1 MLPFSS
7 IRHGQFGQV
16 FLLSHYLLS
25 DTEALATLPAVQPF
39 HRPNQPLYQK
49 DPRKMLP
56 HSSPVQGPVCSDFVT
71 DGCVLGYLASK
82 NLSSALDFPSR
93 PNSGPN
99 HSELLLELL
108 LLLVSGSSFS
118 ERVLV
123 RLAAAEQAEPD
134 VWLRDDLR
142 IAWLAVLYSANNR
155 PTPWDWAF
163 NRVIGGHPSK
173 VIPQLVA
180 RLDKHAAMG
189 LPPKKSA
196 ASTASTA
203 SGNLAKAAVGG
214 FPHE

>member
-1 MLPFSS
+1 MTPSAALSSFLS
-7 IRHGQFGQV
+7 IRQV
-16 FLLSHYLLS
+16 VPLI
-25 DTEALATLPAVQPF
+25 
-39 HRPNQPLYQK
+39 RPNQPLYQK
-49 DPRKMLP
+49 DPRAMLRNFCP
-56 HSSPVQGPVCSDFVT
+56 PQEPVCPDFVK
-71 DGCVLGYLASK
+71 DGCVLRYLASK

-134 VWLRDDLR
+134 VWMRDDLR
-142 IAWLAVLYSANNR
+142 IAWLTVLYCANNR

-163 NRVIGGHPSK
+163 NRVIGGHPSR
-173 VIPQLVA
+173 VISQLVA
-180 RLDKHAAMG
+180 RLDKHAAIG